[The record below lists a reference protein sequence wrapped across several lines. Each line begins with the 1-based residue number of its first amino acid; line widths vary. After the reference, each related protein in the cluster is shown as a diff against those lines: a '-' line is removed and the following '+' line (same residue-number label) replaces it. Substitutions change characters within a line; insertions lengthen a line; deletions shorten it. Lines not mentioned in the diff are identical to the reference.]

1 LQPTHDAEGTLNTQV
16 IIVGAGPVGLTLAID
31 LGRRGVRC
39 VLLEQKEAPQFL
51 PKMERCNA
59 RTMEIYRRLG
69 IAQKIRDAGF
79 PREVPMDVFI
89 VTSLVEPPL
98 LHLPYPS
105 VAQAQAEIAA
115 CADGSMPLEPY
126 QLISQYTLEPV
137 LKSIAETL
145 PGIDVCYGHEFI
157 SLEQDG
163 TWVRARIKRGT
174 TTTELSAQ
182 YLVGCDG
189 GASNVRRQL
198 GIKLQGDA
206 NLLQLRQALYRCD
219 DLFERIPIGKGR
231 HYHVADAYST
241 FLIVQDST
249 RHFTL
254 HSVVDSD
261 DDMKT
266 MFEKTVAMP
275 VKYEMLSCAPWR
287 QNLLLADHYGHGRV
301 FLAGDAVHLV
311 IPTGGL
317 GMNSG
322 VGDAVD
328 LSWKLAATLKGW
340 GGPALLASYE
350 IERRQVGALN
360 LEASRHAS
368 RGRRAWRAAYKPNIR
383 DKTPEGA
390 ETRANLTKIADV
402 EQRKSNEMIGAELGY
417 RYTDSPI
424 IFPEAG
430 EAPET
435 NFMIYVPTSWPGAR
449 LPHVWLA
456 DGTALHDHI
465 DDGYTLLCLGGVQ
478 VDNTA
483 LARAFASHAAPFTV
497 LEIAEERPRDIYGY
511 DLLLLRPDLHV
522 VWRGSS
528 LPDDPAKLAALVTGH

>member
-1 LQPTHDAEGTLNTQV
+1 MNTQV

-163 TWVRARIKRGT
+163 TRVRARIKRGT

-198 GIKLQGDA
+198 GIKLHGDA

-219 DLFERIPIGKGR
+219 DLFERIPVGKGR
-231 HYHVADAYST
+231 HYHVADTYST

-311 IPTGGL
+311 IPTGG
-317 GMNSG
+317 
-322 VGDAVD
+322 
-328 LSWKLAATLKGW
+328 
-340 GGPALLASYE
+340 
-350 IERRQVGALN
+350 
-360 LEASRHAS
+360 
-368 RGRRAWRAAYKPNIR
+368 
-383 DKTPEGA
+383 
-390 ETRANLTKIADV
+390 
-402 EQRKSNEMIGAELGY
+402 
-417 RYTDSPI
+417 
-424 IFPEAG
+424 
-430 EAPET
+430 
-435 NFMIYVPTSWPGAR
+435 
-449 LPHVWLA
+449 
-456 DGTALHDHI
+456 
-465 DDGYTLLCLGGVQ
+465 
-478 VDNTA
+478 
-483 LARAFASHAAPFTV
+483 
-497 LEIAEERPRDIYGY
+497 
-511 DLLLLRPDLHV
+511 
-522 VWRGSS
+522 
-528 LPDDPAKLAALVTGH
+528 